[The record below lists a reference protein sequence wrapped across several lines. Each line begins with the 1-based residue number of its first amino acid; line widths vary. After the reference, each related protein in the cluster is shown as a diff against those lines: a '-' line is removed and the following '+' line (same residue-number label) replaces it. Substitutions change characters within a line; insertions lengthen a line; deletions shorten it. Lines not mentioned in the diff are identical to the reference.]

1 MEPVYFKS
9 YKISLKL
16 PLDKVEAF
24 FNLDKPLNWKEYVT
38 LDTNHL
44 SKILQYNAKSKI
56 VYLFK
61 YGCVCFVNFNE
72 NEIYI
77 FLQYIDSIIG
87 SVNFYLFSKFNENH
101 SEYIDDTKSVSCNAA
116 YIHIVCII
124 LAKSVELNKLET
136 DLEEL
141 LDKAEKLISFLQSG
155 KLHINKKLTLIAS
168 RILRLEYHYANNI
181 KIFERTMY
189 DDDNIEL
196 RASFDKLSTYY
207 ELDERRKVIQS
218 KMEDIRNIFTTYS
231 SLSYNQS
238 ESRTYWFEIALLSLF
253 PLSYVLD
260 IFPYKDIISKFLRVL
275 FP

>member
-1 MEPVYFKS
+1 MEPVYFKC

-16 PLDKVEAF
+16 PLDKIEAF
-24 FNLDKPLNWKEYVT
+24 FNLHKPLNWKEYVT
-38 LDTNHL
+38 LDRNHL
-44 SKILQYNAKSKI
+44 SKILQYNTESKI

-61 YGCVCFVNFNE
+61 YGCMCFVNFNE

-87 SVNFYLFSKFNENH
+87 SVDFYLFSKFNENH
-101 SEYIDDTKSVSCNAA
+101 TEYIDDTKCVSCNAG
-116 YIHIVCII
+116 YIHIICII

-136 DLEEL
+136 DLEGM
-141 LDKAEKLISFLQSG
+141 LDKTEKLINFLQSG
-155 KLHINKKLTLIAS
+155 KLHINKKFTLTAS

-181 KIFERTMY
+181 KIFERNIY
-189 DDDNIEL
+189 DNENIES
-196 RASFDKLSTYY
+196 RASFDRLSKYY

-218 KMEDIRNIFTTYS
+218 KMDDMRNIFTAYS
-231 SLSYNQS
+231 CFSYKQS
-238 ESRTYWFEIALLSLF
+238 EARTYWFEIALLSLF
-253 PLSYVLD
+253 PISYVLD